1 MSKIEWKTNKDK
13 FEAIG
18 YLSKPGVVD
27 CIEASVPADLLN
39 KFKEQFDGKYT
50 SEFPYVMKAKSKYG
64 FQFRIYLQ
72 DTEGCPKFL
81 QQYLDDK
88 YDNRINDTAFIRE
101 LVSEYGFKL
110 THEPQD
116 TAEIKR
122 LVYEKC
128 RLDKSLKGC
137 KAAFDKGF
145 SVYENFIASLE
156 KKTAGKT
163 IPKPVLAKES
173 VKKKKTGRRTTKNTS
188 SGERKTA
195 FTDEQ
200 LYMMGLIGEEYVAR
214 LLIAKNKDVI
224 KALNI
229 DGDYTVEWFNDGF
242 RTTADW
248 KDQSVGKGCDILV
261 TDKKRKIY
269 IEVKSSKRK
278 PLIFTM
284 TSKEMQTMEKR
295 LDAYF
300 VVKVDYLEKLAKGNS
315 PELTIINNPFES
327 YFKPVKMKSATF
339 MIGE

>member
-1 MSKIEWKTNKDK
+1 MSKIEWKTDKDK

-18 YLSKPGVVD
+18 YLSKPGVVN
-27 CIEASVPADLLN
+27 CIEASVPKNLLN
-39 KFKEQFDGKYT
+39 KFKKQFDGKYT
-50 SEFPYVMKAKSKYG
+50 SEFPYVMKAKSKFG

-81 QQYLDDK
+81 EQYLDDK

-101 LVSEYGFKL
+101 LVSEYGFRL

-116 TAEIKR
+116 PAEIKR

-137 KAAFDKGF
+137 KDAFDKGF
-145 SVYENFIASLE
+145 SVYENFIASLV
-156 KKTAGKT
+156 KKTGGKT
-163 IPKPVLAKES
+163 VSKPVISKETA
-173 VKKKKTGRRTTKNTS
+173 KKKKIVEKTTKSAST
-188 SGERKTA
+188 GLVKTA

-200 LYMMGLIGEEYVAR
+200 LYIMGLIGEEYIAR
-214 LLIAKNKDVI
+214 LLNARNKDVI
-224 KALNI
+224 SALDI
-229 DGDYTVEWFNDGF
+229 EGDYNVEWFNDGF
-242 RTTADW
+242 RSIADW
-248 KDQSVGKGCDILV
+248 KDKSVGKGCDIVV
-261 TDKKRKIY
+261 TDEKRKIY

-284 TSKEMQTMEKR
+284 TSKEMQIMEKQ

-315 PELTIINNPFES
+315 PELTIIKNPFES